1 MGNCG
6 ISVREKNI
14 CIYPSVLGSIP
25 NHQQFIKVKMRQEM
39 YIENVKVVELTFE
52 DGTKKLCR
60 GGEEAV
66 LRAWGT
72 YPIVSARWTG
82 EEETMQ
88 WIPEELPEGMIME
101 W

>member
-1 MGNCG
+1 MAINDML
-6 ISVREKNI
+6 IEK
-14 CIYPSVLGSIP
+14 
-25 NHQQFIKVKMRQEM
+25 
-39 YIENVKVVELTFE
+39 VKVVELTLE
-52 DGTKKLCR
+52 DGSKMLCR

-72 YPIVSARWTG
+72 YPVVSAKWTG

-88 WIPEELPEGMIME
+88 WVPESDILLDDSIMG